1 MLKKDFQDQENLI
14 KEIKELAFDFN
25 RWQEYECFYRWQ
37 EYECISSR
45 QIVQNRKFDVM

>member
-25 RWQEYECFYRWQ
+25 RWQEYEC
-37 EYECISSR
+37 ISSR